1 MTYPSFVHKAKAD
14 FGEHSMQTSGSAAT
28 AATVWERI
36 CRNKQ
41 PVVEPRESAL
51 FNQANE
57 VIFFT
62 WQYCPI
68 DFDFVF
74 LKFSAVY
81 MAPNYSGCY

>member
-1 MTYPSFVHKAKAD
+1 
-14 FGEHSMQTSGSAAT
+14 MQTPGSAAT

-57 VIFFT
+57 VIFLVVT
-62 WQYCPI
+62 LSYCQI
-68 DFDFVF
+68 YQDLVF
-74 LKFSAVY
+74 LKYSAEYIIQTFPAVID
-81 MAPNYSGCY
+81 AC